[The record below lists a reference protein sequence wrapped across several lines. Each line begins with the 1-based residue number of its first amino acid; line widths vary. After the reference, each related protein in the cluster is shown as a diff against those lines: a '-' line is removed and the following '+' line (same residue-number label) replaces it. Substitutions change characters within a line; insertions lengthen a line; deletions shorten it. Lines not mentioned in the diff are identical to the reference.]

1 MCGAPKVG
9 TMAPMSYINHECSI
23 NSDQEESMRIVNPSF
38 GLEEGGDNQSSG
50 FELSTDWNSD
60 SIAIISNSKPNA
72 RELLEGVKAQMGVY
86 RSTDNIDYFFK
97 DSAAQ
102 PAPEALYDEVAA
114 KYKGAIVALA
124 D

>member
-1 MCGAPKVG
+1 MDLLPQIIFD
-9 TMAPMSYINHECSI
+9 TP
-23 NSDQEESMRIVNPSF
+23 
-38 GLEEGGDNQSSG
+38 GLVLEPPLPVEN
-50 FELSTDWNSD
+50 
-60 SIAIISNSKPNA
+60 
-72 RELLEGVKAQMGVY
+72 LLEGVKEQMGVY
-86 RSTDNIDYFFK
+86 RSTDNIDYYFK

>member
-1 MCGAPKVG
+1 
-9 TMAPMSYINHECSI
+9 
-23 NSDQEESMRIVNPSF
+23 MRIVNPAF
-38 GLEEGGDNQSSG
+38 GLEEGGDNMSNAVD
-50 FELSTDWNSD
+50 LSTDWFKD
-60 SIAIISNSKPNA
+60 GIAIISNSKPNA
-72 RELLEGVKAQMGVY
+72 RELLEGVKEQMGVY
-86 RSTDNIDYFFK
+86 RSTDNIDYYFK

>member
-1 MCGAPKVG
+1 
-9 TMAPMSYINHECSI
+9 
-23 NSDQEESMRIVNPSF
+23 MRIVNPAF
-38 GLEEGGDNQSSG
+38 GLEEGGENQSNSV
-50 FELSTDWNSD
+50 ELATDWNND
-60 SIAIISNSKPNA
+60 AIAIISNSKPNA
-72 RELLEGVKAQMGVY
+72 RELLEGVKAQMGAY

-102 PAPEALYDEVAA
+102 PAPDALYEEVAG

>member
-1 MCGAPKVG
+1 
-9 TMAPMSYINHECSI
+9 
-23 NSDQEESMRIVNPSF
+23 MRIVNPSF

-50 FELSTDWNSD
+50 FEFSTDWNSD